1 MTRLDRFFVF
11 IGLALVVLKLL
22 LKIIDYWIT
31 ATIPDEIEYYEDDP
45 YFTERKAEYEINNKI
60 K

>member
-11 IGLALVVLKLL
+11 TGLALVVLKLL
-22 LKIIDYWIT
+22 LKLIEYWLT

>member
-1 MTRLDRFFVF
+1 MTRLDRFFLF
-11 IGLALVVLKLL
+11 TGLALVVLKLL

-45 YFTERKAEYEINNKI
+45 YFTERNAKYEINHKV

>member
-1 MTRLDRFFVF
+1 MTRLDRLFLFT
-11 IGLALVVLKLL
+11 GLALVILKLL

-45 YFTERKAEYEINNKI
+45 YFTERKK
-60 K
+60 

>member
-1 MTRLDRFFVF
+1 MIRLYKTFIFVCVSF
-11 IGLALVVLKLL
+11 MGFKILS
-22 LKIIDYWIT
+22 KIIDYWIT

>member
-11 IGLALVVLKLL
+11 AGISLVVLNLILKLVE
-22 LKIIDYWIT
+22 YWIT

-45 YFTERKAEYEINNKI
+45 YFTERKAQYEIINKV

>member
-1 MTRLDRFFVF
+1 MTRLDRFLVF
-11 IGLALVVLKLL
+11 TGLALVVLKLL
-22 LKIIDYWIT
+22 LKLIEYWIT